1 MNNEQTKKQNQEN
14 EELNP
19 KRNWFLQLNTIHF
32 KLMILFV
39 ILIVFTTIISLVT
52 VNIVVER
59 YKLAQHPFDAFIQT
73 YSPVRYIND
82 DIQVAIRQKIDE
94 DKTQLENDIFKIT
107 AYLLILET
115 IIAFGASYIIVDT
128 SLNPL
133 NKLNKTMKEINTL
146 DLRSKIIKDNS
157 SGEVGELIDNFNHM
171 IDKIQTMVEKEKSF
185 VQNIS
190 HELKTPIS
198 GVKAN
203 LEALMILNRKD
214 KKTNETVQRAID
226 SINSLNKLVNDLS
239 VLSQLDRKN
248 LPIEVIKVNDEII
261 NIVDQVKKQYENND
275 LKGDK
280 PLEIETKLTK
290 EEIKIKGTR
299 ELFNRAIYNIIENSI
314 KYSKDS
320 IFVTI
325 ETDIVEGKLIITIK
339 DDGIG
344 ISKEDQKLIF
354 DRFYRIEQSRNR
366 KTGGSGLGLAIVK
379 TIVDTFDGKVS
390 VTSKINK
397 GSTFT
402 ISLPLK

>member
-1 MNNEQTKKQNQEN
+1 
-14 EELNP
+14 
-19 KRNWFLQLNTIHF
+19 
-32 KLMILFV
+32 
-39 ILIVFTTIISLVT
+39 
-52 VNIVVER
+52 
-59 YKLAQHPFDAFIQT
+59 
-73 YSPVRYIND
+73 
-82 DIQVAIRQKIDE
+82 
-94 DKTQLENDIFKIT
+94 
-107 AYLLILET
+107 
-115 IIAFGASYIIVDT
+115 
-128 SLNPL
+128 
-133 NKLNKTMKEINTL
+133 
-146 DLRSKIIKDNS
+146 
-157 SGEVGELIDNFNHM
+157 
-171 IDKIQTMVEKEKSF
+171 
-185 VQNIS
+185 
-190 HELKTPIS
+190 
-198 GVKAN
+198 
-203 LEALMILNRKD
+203 
-214 KKTNETVQRAID
+214 
-226 SINSLNKLVNDLS
+226 
-239 VLSQLDRKN
+239 
-248 LPIEVIKVNDEII
+248 
-261 NIVDQVKKQYENND
+261 KKQYENND